1 MDTYA
6 DPPRAPVEQARRV
19 RMRLLD
25 GVLSAPL
32 CAICAVATDPARDL
46 CGRCEGRL
54 ACESPPPLA
63 IAGADASW
71 AARPY
76 VGVARELVARLKFRG
91 RLALARVA
99 AGVIAAEAPEG
110 LLTGVLVPVPAS
122 PPRRAWRGFDPAEE
136 IALALARQRGLTL
149 ARPLI
154 RERGPRQVGRP
165 RRERIA
171 NPPRVHARSPAPS
184 TAIVIDD
191 VSTTGATLGVC
202 AVALRAA
209 GAERVAAIAF
219 AATPTIRRA
228 QLAPATAARSI

>member
-6 DPPRAPVEQARRV
+6 GPRRALAEQARRV

-25 GVLSAPL
+25 GILSAPL
-32 CAICAVATDPARDL
+32 CAICAAATGPARDL
-46 CGRCEGRL
+46 CRRCEDRL

-76 VGVARELVARLKFRG
+76 VGVTRELVARLKFGG

-99 AGVIAAEAPEG
+99 AGVVAAEAPDEV
-110 LLTGVLVPVPAS
+110 LTGVLVPVPAS

-184 TAIVIDD
+184 RAIVIDD
-191 VSTTGATLGVC
+191 VSTTGATLSACV
-202 AVALRAA
+202 VALRTA
-209 GAERVAAIAF
+209 GAERVVAIAF
-219 AATPTIRRA
+219 AATPTVRRA
-228 QLAPATAARSI
+228 QLAADSAARSI